1 MASNDM
7 ASNFLLLFFDT
18 PDLSCQFVRICVAMT
33 GMSYHEVND
42 IPFLF
47 LVGLLVSVGRVSDPV
62 LVLFVTI
69 VQRWHLSASFRI
81 VLVLL

>member
-1 MASNDM
+1 
-7 ASNFLLLFFDT
+7 
-18 PDLSCQFVRICVAMT
+18 MT
-33 GMSYHEVND
+33 GMSYHEVID